1 VAFPAHRRVEG
12 RARTPAR
19 AMPPLLRATP
29 PKEGGMRLERVGSD
43 ASGWDD
49 GGLYVGGLPFEADAT
64 DVRAWIDEVCRYVTL
79 PGFMRWVWCSRRSP
93 HEVKEVPKI
102 VSLVSQR
109 RSMRCQGFANRVWQG
124 LAGFG

>member
-1 VAFPAHRRVEG
+1 
-12 RARTPAR
+12 
-19 AMPPLLRATP
+19 M
-29 PKEGGMRLERVGSD
+29 ERVGSD

-102 VSLVSQR
+102 VSLVLPEAVNEMPR
-109 RSMRCQGFANRVWQG
+109 VLPIRVWQG
-124 LAGFG
+124 LGGLAGFG